1 MRALGYRLGPL
12 LAALAVGAVVVFVA
26 EPAIRAWLLGDD
38 FRRAVF
44 GQVSPYE
51 WWLRGIAGG
60 ATVAVGGVL
69 SWYGRR
75 RGELEA
81 SFAQERALLRT
92 LVDSIPDQIFAKDRA
107 GRFILANPGAV
118 ISLGARSE
126 DEVLGGTDADFM
138 DASLARRYAAEE
150 HPVLERGEGFVAL
163 PREFPRSGGTSECFL
178 STKVP
183 LRDDLGRV
191 TGLVGINHEVTG
203 MRAAAEAARANAEWL
218 RAVLENVAVGVMVTD
233 REDRIRMTNARLA
246 EILHRGPE
254 DLIGRGISDILHP
267 EDRAELVAPGTDGAP
282 SVLLGHRT
290 ELRCLAG
297 TGTCVW
303 VEASSTVARDDA
315 GNEVGRVIVLLDVGA
330 RKAAEEAL
338 RKERDFG
345 REVLET
351 IGSLVVVLDAEG
363 RIVLFNRACEECTS
377 YASEEVVGRR
387 TWEFLLGADEAEGAR
402 EVFEALRLG
411 APASR
416 YENHWVTRQGD
427 RRLIAWSNSVVRDES
442 GAVEYVL
449 STGIDVTEHRRAE
462 EERQRLFSLSLDMLC
477 VAGTDGMLKQVN
489 PAWTR
494 ALGWTAEELTATP
507 WIDIVHP
514 DDRRATLA
522 SAREL
527 LSGRPVT
534 GFETRFRCADG
545 SYRHL
550 SWNAFPLLEEEL
562 VFAVIRDVTDLRR
575 TERVVKGLITGGSA
589 QVGERFFESMVLQLA
604 SALGADLA
612 FIGELAPDETIRT
625 ISVCA
630 YGEVVEN
637 LTYPLAGSPSR
648 EVVTN
653 GPLVCRAGV
662 SGRFPDDLSM
672 RGLGLEGYVGV
683 PLHSSQGEALGLL
696 AAIYRDPLADTDLAA
711 AVLGTFAA
719 RTAAELERRRAEE
732 QQRRFE
738 RKVQQSQRLESLGV
752 LAGGVAHDF
761 NNVLGAVMGYTE
773 LSLAQATPGSQLAAN
788 LHHVFRAASRARDL
802 VRQILT
808 FTRQATADK
817 QVVAV
822 TPIVAEALR
831 FLRSSLPAT
840 VIMRSQLAT
849 DCGPVRA
856 DSTQLHQVIVNLCTN
871 AQYAMRDTGGVL
883 EVRLEQ
889 TEVDAAVGEGLGGL
903 APGRYARLSVSDT
916 GCGMDEATR
925 ERIFEPF
932 FTTKAPGEGSGLGLA
947 VTHGIVTSHG
957 GAISVYSEE
966 GRGTTFRV
974 YLPLCAGA
982 PEQEAVPAAPVEG
995 GTERILVVD
1004 DEPSLAELDEQ
1015 MLTAL
1020 GYRVTTFTSGPHALD
1035 AFLAAPE
1042 AFDLVATDQ
1051 TMPGITGLEI
1061 TRRVHETRPETPV
1074 LLLTGFSHAANEEAV
1089 AEAGADLVLM
1099 KPYTVGQLASAVRQ
1113 ALTARAPAN

>member
-12 LAALAVGAVVVFVA
+12 LAALAVGAVVVFAA
-26 EPAIRAWLLGDD
+26 EPALRAWLLGDD
-38 FRRAVF
+38 FRLAVLHD
-44 GQVSPYE
+44 VTSYE
-51 WWLRGIAGG
+51 WWLRGIAGA
-60 ATVAVGGVL
+60 ATVAVGAVL
-69 SWYGRR
+69 SWYGWRR
-75 RGELEA
+75 EGLEA
-81 SFAQERALLRT
+81 SFAHERALLRT
-92 LVDSIPDQIFAKDRA
+92 LVDSIPDQIYAKDRV
-107 GRFILANPGAV
+107 GRFVLANPCTVA
-118 ISLGARSE
+118 SLGAGSE
-126 DEVLGGTDADFM
+126 PEVLGRTDADFM
-138 DASLARRYAAEE
+138 VPHLAGLYASEE
-150 HPVLERGEGFVAL
+150 RPVLERGEGFVAA
-163 PREFPRSGGTSECFL
+163 PREFPRPGGGSECFL
-178 STKVP
+178 CTKVP
-183 LRDDLGRV
+183 LRDGAGRV
-191 TGLVGINHEVTG
+191 TGLVGINHEVTA

-218 RAVLENVAVGVMVTD
+218 RAVLENVAVGVIVTD
-233 REDRIRMTNARLA
+233 RDDRIRMTNARLA
-246 EILHRGPE
+246 EMLHHTPE
-254 DLIGRGISDILHP
+254 DLVGRSVYEVLHP
-267 EDRAELVAPGTDGAP
+267 DDRAGLFAPRVDGAAGAP
-282 SVLLGHRT
+282 LGHRA

-297 TGTCVW
+297 TGACVW
-303 VEASSTVARDDA
+303 VEASSTVARDGA

-351 IGSLVVVLDAEG
+351 IGSLVVVLDADG
-363 RIVLFNRACEECTS
+363 RIVVFNRACEECTA

-387 TWEFLLGADEAEGAR
+387 TWEFLLGPEEAQGAR
-402 EVFEALRLG
+402 RVFEALRLG

-427 RRLIAWSNSVVRDES
+427 RRLIAWSNSVVRDADGE
-442 GAVEYVL
+442 VEYVL

-494 ALGWTAEELTATP
+494 ALGWTAEELTARP
-507 WIDIVHP
+507 WIQIVHP
-514 DDRRATLA
+514 DDREATLTA
-522 SAREL
+522 ARQL
-527 LSGRPVT
+527 LSGRPVA
-534 GFETRFRCADG
+534 GFETRFRCVDG

-575 TERVVKGLITGGSA
+575 TERVVKSLVTGGSA
-589 QVGERFFESMVLQLA
+589 QVGERFFESMVLQLV

-612 FIGELAPDETIRT
+612 FIGELGPDETIHT
-625 ISVCA
+625 ISICA
-630 YGEVVEN
+630 GGEVIDNV
-637 LTYPLAGSPSR
+637 TYPLAGSPSR
-648 EVVTN
+648 EVVTG

-662 SGRFPDDLSM
+662 SQRFPGDLTM
-672 RGLGLEGYVGV
+672 RGLGFEGYVGV
-683 PLHSSQGEALGLL
+683 PLHNSQGEALGLL
-696 AAIYRDPLADTDLAA
+696 AAVYRDPLADTDLAA
-711 AVLGTFAA
+711 AVLSTFAA
-719 RTAAELERRRAEE
+719 RTAAELERRRAED

-738 RKVQQSQRLESLGV
+738 RKVQQGQRLESLGV

-773 LSLAQATPGSQLAAN
+773 LSLAQATPGTQLAAN
-788 LHHVFRAASRARDL
+788 LHHVFRAATRARDL

-808 FTRQATADK
+808 FTRQVTADR

-840 VIMRSQLAT
+840 VVMRSQLAP

-856 DSTQLHQVIVNLCTN
+856 DGTQLHQVIVNLCTN
-871 AQYAMRDTGGVL
+871 AQYAMRDAGGIL

-889 TEVDAAVGEGLGGL
+889 TEVDATVSAGLGGI
-903 APGRYARLSVSDT
+903 APGTYVRLSVSDT

-947 VTHGIVTSHG
+947 VTHGIVASHG
-957 GAISVYSEE
+957 GAISVYSEP

-974 YLPLCAGA
+974 YLPRCAET
-982 PEQEAVPAAPVEG
+982 PDQEIAPAAPIEG

-1015 MLTAL
+1015 MLSAL
-1020 GYRVTTFTSGPHALD
+1020 GYRVTAYTSGPEALA
-1035 AFLAAPE
+1035 AFLGAPDE
-1042 AFDLVATDQ
+1042 FDLVATDQ

-1061 TRRVHETRPETPV
+1061 TRRIHETRPDIPV
-1074 LLLTGFSHAANEEAV
+1074 LLLTGFSHAVNEEAV

-1099 KPYTVGQLASAVRQ
+1099 KPYTVGQLATAVRQ
-1113 ALTARAPAN
+1113 ALTACARAH